1 MSVGNRGGKVNQ
13 NLQHGQR
20 AILAH
25 VQDSRSFRILSSSSP
40 ARSFS
45 VVGRIAR
52 PGQAEGRISRKR
64 RIRCAS
70 ECRLPAGNLA
80 PLAMPGPRH
89 DRSVS
94 PSPSSPAN
102 PMRRRPPVLLR
113 PNAPGRVHLL
123 AWSAT
128 PWEPPDIVTIG
139 DARFGKALVLSQRN
153 LAGNLADVRSYLHSN
168 KLGEVAVGLVHTVPP
183 TRSATASLP
192 PFLGKVPGA
201 GVLGRIRPQAVCLAH
216 TLRFEAE
223 DLVLDGPADEVRA
236 LSFRGGGDAVDGL
249 ESCVVEVD

>member
-45 VVGRIAR
+45 VVRRIAR

-94 PSPSSPAN
+94 PSPSSPAK

-128 PWEPPDIVTIG
+128 PWEPPG
-139 DARFGKALVLSQRN
+139 YCHNWRR
-153 LAGNLADVRSYLHSN
+153 
-168 KLGEVAVGLVHTVPP
+168 TVWEGPRP
-183 TRSATASLP
+183 FPAEPRWQSGGCSKLP
-192 PFLGKVPGA
+192 P
-201 GVLGRIRPQAVCLAH
+201 QQ
-216 TLRFEAE
+216 
-223 DLVLDGPADEVRA
+223 
-236 LSFRGGGDAVDGL
+236 
-249 ESCVVEVD
+249 